1 MSQIA
6 NIADKAQH
14 LVKAKSPQILTA
26 LAVAGLVGT
35 VVLAVKATPK
45 ATEDLYDAKHEKGE
59 DLTVVE
65 TVQVAW
71 KYYVPATAT
80 GLVAIAC
87 IVGANTVNT
96 RRQAALMSLYGVTER
111 AFNEYKE
118 KVVQEIGD
126 KKEQVVRDA
135 IAQDH
140 IDAAPPIEK
149 KIAETGHGNTL
160 CRDEYSGRYFRSSME
175 RLRKAEVDLNFKIL
189 HDDSVSLNEFY
200 SLLNL
205 EPTKVGDELGWNTDR
220 KLELDITSGISSDGE
235 PVLVIDYRVNPT
247 EGYYKFG
254 R

>member
-6 NIADKAQH
+6 NIAEKTQH

-35 VVLAVKATPK
+35 VVLAVKATPQ
-45 ATEDLYDAKHEKGE
+45 ATEDIYDAKHEKGE
-59 DLTVVE
+59 ELTAVE

-71 KYYVPATAT
+71 KHYVPATAT

-140 IDAAPPIEK
+140 IDAAPPVESRIVD
-149 KIAETGHGNTL
+149 TGFGNTL

-175 RLRKAEVDLNFKIL
+175 RLRKAEIDLNFKIL
-189 HDDSVSLNEFY
+189 HEDSVSLNEFY
-200 SLLNL
+200 TLLNL

-220 KLELDITSGISSDGE
+220 QLELDITSGISSDGE
-235 PVLVIDYRVNPT
+235 PVLVVDYRVNPT